1 MKGAQMNV
9 LRYPVATE
17 KAVNLIS
24 KNNVITYI
32 VNLRATKQEIKKE
45 FESLFKVKVSKV
57 RTINSPTNMRK
68 AFITIAKGYNASD
81 VAMKLKLV

>member
-32 VNLRATKQEIKKE
+32 VNLRAT
-45 FESLFKVKVSKV
+45 S
-57 RTINSPTNMRK
+57 RK
-68 AFITIAKGYNASD
+68 
-81 VAMKLKLV
+81 